1 MRNVIDRYWNPN
13 FGFNIGMGMKWLV
26 EGILLREKPVHYTL
40 FRMSSTEDE
49 RRAMKFSPSNLT
61 NEWLDCPLI

>member
-1 MRNVIDRYWNPN
+1 MLVARILVRNVIDRYWNPN

-26 EGILLREKPVHYTL
+26 EGILLREKPVHYTI

-49 RRAMKFSPSNLT
+49 
-61 NEWLDCPLI
+61 